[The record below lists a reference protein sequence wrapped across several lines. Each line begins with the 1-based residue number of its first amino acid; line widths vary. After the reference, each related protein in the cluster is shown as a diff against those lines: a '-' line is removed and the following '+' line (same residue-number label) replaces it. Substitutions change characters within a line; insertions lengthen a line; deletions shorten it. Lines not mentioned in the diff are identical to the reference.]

1 MIAGEREGGVG
12 IFTTGDRDI
21 WTSVRSEL
29 EGNPTNHRS
38 LQVIDSALFV
48 ICLDDHTSSSITD
61 LSKQMLH
68 SNDGQNRWF
77 DKLMIIITPDGK
89 AAWNMEHAPYDGH
102 TLLVITNY
110 IYDDIL
116 GKPLPGFDALT
127 NDVALPTSYSAT
139 HLRWVVGES
148 VMRRMEN
155 AKRAYVAFVRS
166 TDTSVLM
173 FSEFGSRT
181 ISKQF
186 GVSPDAFVQ
195 MAFQLAYYRLKNRV
209 GSTYESA
216 NTKGFYHGRTE
227 TIRSV
232 SSKSKLFCEE
242 FVKNM
247 IVSGG
252 GSNNNNNSSVS
263 DNGKDKVVNALRDAI
278 SQHVE
283 TAKLAKTGKGV
294 DRHLYGMFWLAKH
307 RRQKFPNYEIPEIFT
322 DRAYSTFTS
331 SILSTSNCGG
341 VALDLFAF
349 GPVVDNGFGLGY
361 IIKENSVHVNVTNF
375 HGEAYAYS
383 SMLERSLLD
392 MSQLLLYGKSKERLP
407 AKL

>member
-1 MIAGEREGGVG
+1 MG

-29 EGNPTNHRS
+29 DSNPTNHRT
-38 LQVIDSALFV
+38 LQVIDTALFV
-48 ICLDDHTSSSITD
+48 ICLDDHTSSSITE

-68 SNDGQNRWF
+68 SKDGQNRWF

-89 AAWNMEHAPYDGH
+89 VAWNMEHAPYDGH

-110 IYDDIL
+110 IYDDIV
-116 GKPLPGFDALT
+116 GKPLAGFDAAS
-127 NDVALPTSYSAT
+127 NDVSLSTSYIPS
-139 HLRWVVGES
+139 HLRWVVGEG
-148 VMRRMEN
+148 VLRRMES
-155 AKRAYVAFVRS
+155 AKRAYIAFVRS
-166 TDTSVLM
+166 TDTAVLM

-181 ISKQF
+181 ISKQL

-195 MAFQLAYYRLKNRV
+195 MAFQLAYYRLKSRV

-242 FVKNM
+242 FVKKM
-247 IVSGG
+247 VVS
-252 GSNNNNNSSVS
+252 SHNPIIN
-263 DNGKDKVVNALRDAI
+263 DHEKDCVVAALREAI

-294 DRHLYGMFWLAKH
+294 DRHLYGMLWLAKH

-322 DRAYSTFTS
+322 DPAYSTFSS

-341 VALDLFAF
+341 VALDLFSF

-375 HGEAYAYS
+375 HGEAHSFS

-392 MSQLLLYGKSKERLP
+392 MSQLLLYSKSKEKLP